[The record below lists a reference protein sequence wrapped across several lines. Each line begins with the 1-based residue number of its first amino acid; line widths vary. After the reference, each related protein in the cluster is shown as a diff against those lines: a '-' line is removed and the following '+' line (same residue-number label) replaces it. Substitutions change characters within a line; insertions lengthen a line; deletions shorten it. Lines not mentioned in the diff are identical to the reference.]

1 MYWHFPAALQVRRDY
16 GPIRG
21 DGGLGME
28 YLDLV
33 NKIVAAEQ
41 SAQEIVKEAETKETT
56 LDTDVEKEIARLRED
71 YMSRAKRRLEAIEK
85 TEQDDA
91 QDDIRALDKDFE
103 AAMARINR
111 AYHEN
116 KARWIQTLFDEIA
129 GDGA

>member
-1 MYWHFPAALQVRRDY
+1 
-16 GPIRG
+16 
-21 DGGLGME
+21 ME

-41 SAQEIVKEAETKETT
+41 SAQEIVKEAETQKIT
-56 LDTDVEKEIARLRED
+56 LDTDVEKEVARLRED
-71 YMSRAKRRLEAIEK
+71 YMSRAKRRLESIEK

-111 AYHEN
+111 AYHAHKEG
-116 KARWIQTLFDEIA
+116 WIQTLFAEIA